1 MGPAPPLGAV
11 VRRLAL
17 LLLLAWVAPLAAQD
31 GRVHVLLVT
40 GLGGEPAE
48 GRAFVEAATQIHETA
63 RARWGVADSSLIFLA
78 ERPAEDSARI
88 SGRSTREEIAAA
100 MLRLSRRAAAG
111 DVLLVVVIGHG
122 SGEGAESR
130 VNLPGPDPTA
140 AEWNLW
146 LSGFAQQTVVAIV
159 AASGSGDFLP
169 QLSGVNRVVMTAT
182 KSPSER
188 NASIFASR
196 ISRALS
202 SGDADADK
210 DGAVSALE
218 AYRFAKA
225 AVARAYDDDKKLL
238 TEHAQLD
245 DNGDKLGSVDPGV
258 APSLDG
264 ALAGRTTFQRRAE
277 STDPRI
283 VALIAERRA
292 LEAQL
297 SALRARK
304 ASTDSTVYERDLENL
319 LLEIAKRTRAIRQI
333 EQGGPR

>member
-1 MGPAPPLGAV
+1 V
-11 VRRLAL
+11 SRFL
-17 LLLLAWVAPLAAQD
+17 LLLLVLAGASPVAAQD

-40 GLGGEPAE
+40 GIGGEPAE
-48 GRAFVEAATQIHETA
+48 GNAFVDAALQIRETA
-63 RARWGVADSSLIFLA
+63 RLRWGVADSSLIFLT
-78 ERPAEDSARI
+78 ERPAEDSARMN
-88 SGRSTREEIAAA
+88 GRSTREEIGASIG
-100 MLRLSRRAAAG
+100 RLSRRVAAG
-111 DVLLVVVIGHG
+111 DVVLVVVIGHG

-140 AEWNLW
+140 AEWNQW
-146 LSGFAQQTVVAIV
+146 LSGFADQTVVAII

-169 QLSGVNRVVMTAT
+169 VLSAKNRVVVTAT

-196 ISRALS
+196 IARGLT

-210 DGAVSALE
+210 DGVVSALE

-225 AVARAYDDDKKLL
+225 SVTRAYEDDKKLL

-245 DNGDKLGSVDPGV
+245 DNGDKAGSADPGV

-264 ALAGRTTFQRRAE
+264 TLAGRITFQRRAE

-283 VALIAERRA
+283 VALVAERRA

-304 ASTDSTVYERDLENL
+304 ATSDSTAYERDLEAL
-319 LLEIAKRTRAIRQI
+319 LLEIAKRTRAIRLI
-333 EQGGPR
+333 EQGGTP

>member
-1 MGPAPPLGAV
+1 MM
-11 VRRLAL
+11 RRLL
-17 LLLLAWVAPLAAQD
+17 WILLLAGVTPLAAQE

-40 GLGGEPAE
+40 GLGGEPAD
-48 GRAFVEAATQIHETA
+48 GRAFVDAATQIHETA
-63 RARWGVADSSLIFLA
+63 RTRWGVADSSLIFLA

-88 SGRSTREEIAAA
+88 KGRSTRDEIQSA
-100 MLRLSRRAAAG
+100 MLRLSRRVAPG
-111 DVLLVVVIGHG
+111 DVVLVVVIGHG

-140 AEWNLW
+140 AEWSQW
-146 LSGFAQQTVVAIV
+146 LGGFSQQTVVTVV
-159 AASGSGDFLP
+159 AASGSGDFVE
-169 QLSGVNRVVMTAT
+169 QLSAKDRVVITAT

-196 ISRALS
+196 IVRGLS

-218 AYRFAKA
+218 AYRFAKTS
-225 AVARAYDDDKKLL
+225 VARAYEDDKKLL

-245 DNGDKLGSVDPGV
+245 DNGDKLGSADPGV

-264 ALAGRTTFQRRAE
+264 ALAARITFQRRAE
-277 STDPRI
+277 STDPRV
-283 VALIAERRA
+283 VALVAERRA

-297 SALRARK
+297 AALRARK
-304 ASTDSTVYERDLENL
+304 ATTDSTAYERDLENL
-319 LLEIAKRTRAIRQI
+319 LVEIAKRTRAIRLIQ
-333 EQGGPR
+333 QGGTP